1 MKKSFIEKK
10 KNNSI
15 NNEFSSEI
23 NWRDDYNKSDMNEK
37 SNCCINEEN
46 WNNKEDSWNDN
57 NKNKKEEEN
66 LFKIENNW
74 NDKDNDNW
82 NDKDDNGW
90 NNVFNESKT
99 ELIICLPVYNILGFK
114 IAGGTVTIFLII
126 CELI

>member
-1 MKKSFIEKK
+1 MKTNFIEKN
-10 KNNSI
+10 NNSI

-37 SNCCINEEN
+37 SNCFINEEN
-46 WNNKEDSWNDN
+46 QNHKEDSWNDN
-57 NKNKKEEEN
+57 DKNKKEEEN

-82 NDKDDNGW
+82 NHRDDNGW

-99 ELIICLPVYNILGFK
+99 IQ
-114 IAGGTVTIFLII
+114 
-126 CELI
+126 

>member
-15 NNEFSSEI
+15 NNEFYSEI
-23 NWRDDYNKSDMNEK
+23 NLRDDYNKSDMNEK

-46 WNNKEDSWNDN
+46 WKEDSWNDN
-57 NKNKKEEEN
+57 DKKKKEEEN
-66 LFKIENNW
+66 WFKIENNW

-82 NDKDDNGW
+82 NDRDDDNGW

-99 ELIICLPVYNILGFK
+99 NTMNLNHKRKRSNDNIS
-114 IAGGTVTIFLII
+114 
-126 CELI
+126 

>member
-1 MKKSFIEKK
+1 MKKGFIEK

-23 NWRDDYNKSDMNEK
+23 NWRDDNNKSDMNEK

-57 NKNKKEEEN
+57 DKNKKEEEN
-66 LFKIENNW
+66 WFKIENIW
-74 NDKDNDNW
+74 NDR
-82 NDKDDNGW
+82 DDNGW

-99 ELIICLPVYNILGFK
+99 NIMNLNHK
-114 IAGGTVTIFLII
+114 RKRSNDNIS
-126 CELI
+126 